1 MARMLFGKGAR
12 GELVRKAQSKLK
24 QQGVYQEDV
33 DGDYGG
39 LTEKAVV
46 AFRKR
51 AKLGAEPTIDLPT
64 WKQLTG
70 EPLPGVRDRALQLT
84 ASFEGH
90 GFTLAQG
97 NFDGAG
103 LTWGVIG
110 FTLKYGK
117 VQKLVLAAA
126 ARNEGLVE
134 LAFGKNA
141 TELIHVMKAPLAQQ
155 LAWAD
160 KLSLGASKARL
171 AEPWRS
177 AFARFGELPE
187 VQALQLREV
196 DASYFQPARRTAK
209 GLGLTTELGLA
220 LCFDIHVQNGGIGT
234 KAAAEIAKQ
243 RAAHPIHDE
252 RELRAIVAHAV
263 AHASNPTYQQ
273 DVLSRKLAFATGAGT
288 VHGRTYVLSNWGL
301 AEVAAKA

>member
-1 MARMLFGKGAR
+1 MARVLFGKGAR
-12 GELVRKAQSKLK
+12 GELVRKAQSKLQ
-24 QQGVYQEDV
+24 QQGVYQEDI

-39 LTEKAVV
+39 LTENAVV

-51 AKLGAEPTIDLPT
+51 AKLGAEPTIDMAT

-103 LTWGVIG
+103 VTWGVIG
-110 FTLKYGK
+110 FTLKYRSLPK
-117 VQKLVLAAA
+117 IVLAAA
-126 ARNEGLVE
+126 AKDRGLVE
-134 LAFGKNA
+134 QAFGNKT
-141 TELIHVMKAPLAQQ
+141 TELIRVMNAKWPAQ

-160 KLSLGASKARL
+160 KLSLGATKARL

-177 AFARFGELPE
+177 AFARFGELPD

-196 DASYFQPARRTAK
+196 EVAYFQPARKTAK
-209 GLGLTTELGLA
+209 ALGLTTELGLA
-220 LCFDIHVQNGGIGT
+220 LCFDIHVQNGSIVP
-234 KAAAEIAKQ
+234 KASAEIAKQ

-263 AHASNPTYQQ
+263 ANASNPTYKQ
-273 DVLSRKLAFATGAGT
+273 DVLSRKLAFATGAGV
-288 VHGRTYVLSNWGL
+288 VHGSTYVLRNWGL